1 MAYGYSPVLPL
12 QQNKEDGFYVLT
24 KTIAQNTKQNFKNL
38 LLTSPGERVMV
49 PDFGVG
55 LRHAL
60 FNNLSFQLKNEIS
73 AKINT
78 QVEKYMPFVAVNEVE
93 FLDSGTS
100 PNDIAENTLAIRIQ
114 YSVPSQG
121 IEDMITISREII

>member
-93 FLDSGTS
+93 FVDNGTS
-100 PNDIAENTLAIRIQ
+100 PDDIAENTLAVRIK